1 MEIKTLIEAD
11 TEVQVEDQ
19 YFFLPLVAVAVPVGV
34 VVALVE
40 DSAVALVAAAE
51 EVLVAVEQVEV
62 GRFFS

>member
-34 VVALVE
+34 VAALVE
-40 DSAVALVAAAE
+40 ASAVALVAAAE